1 MDQYKALHEIIYTDE
16 LGRGRIDPN
25 TVLTEAQVKALGDA
39 NVKALLKGRSLTAVK
54 PKPVVAA
61 DEDGNAV
68 AFDTASTDGADAADG
83 PQDSFASSDKIG
95 DGPGSG
101 FLGLG
106 KNK

>member
-16 LGRGRIDPN
+16 LGRGKIDPN
-25 TVLTEAQVKALGDA
+25 TLLTQAQVKALGEA
-39 NVKALLKGRSLTAVK
+39 NVKALLKGRSLIVVK

-68 AFDTASTDGADAADG
+68 AFDTASTDGSDAADG
-83 PQDSFASSDKIG
+83 PKDSFASSESVK

-101 FLGLG
+101 FLGLKTG
-106 KNK
+106 K